1 MEKFEELSQEKQ
13 RRIIDAGME
22 MFGRY
27 EYKKANTEDIA
38 AKAGISKGLLFYY
51 FKDKKS
57 FYMYLFQYCVTI
69 VTKTLDDED
78 FTKITDFFALMEFG
92 AQKKMQIMVEHP
104 FILDFIC
111 RAFSSRREAVSSD
124 VAMELHSLMDTTF
137 DRFFAHVDFSKFNND
152 VDPKQVYQMLVWMT
166 EGYMHEKLSCQETLK
181 LENIMRILKNGRSC
195 LRRWHIRRSI
205 SKKTAYIIS
214 DTGQAYHRCIA
225 VFYYIHMAIV
235 R

>member
-166 EGYMHEKLSCQETLK
+166 EGYMHEKLSCPVCKFPTVLPHK
-181 LENIMRILKNGRSC
+181 VLV
-195 LRRWHIRRSI
+195 
-205 SKKTAYIIS
+205 A
-214 DTGQAYHRCIA
+214 AIA
-225 VFYYIHMAIV
+225 FQPGKHMVVFHQPRNKRLFLFFLFLAQCKCK
-235 R
+235 

>member
-22 MFGRY
+22 VFGRY

-38 AKAGISKGLLFYY
+38 AKGLLFYY

-166 EGYMHEKLSCQETLK
+166 EGYMHEKLSCQETLN
-181 LENIMRILKNGRSC
+181 LENIMKDFEE
-195 LRRWHIRRSI
+195 WKVMF
-205 SKKTAYIIS
+205 KKMAYKKEY
-214 DTGQAYHRCIA
+214 Q
-225 VFYYIHMAIV
+225 
-235 R
+235 

>member
-137 DRFFAHVDFSKFNND
+137 DRFLRMWISQNLTM
-152 VDPKQVYQMLVWMT
+152 ML
-166 EGYMHEKLSCQETLK
+166 
-181 LENIMRILKNGRSC
+181 IRS
-195 LRRWHIRRSI
+195 
-205 SKKTAYIIS
+205 
-214 DTGQAYHRCIA
+214 RCIRCW
-225 VFYYIHMAIV
+225 YG
-235 R
+235 

>member
-22 MFGRY
+22 VFGRY

-38 AKAGISKGLLFYY
+38 VKAGISKGLLFYY

-69 VTKTLDDED
+69 ITKTLDDGD

-92 AQKKMQIMVEHP
+92 AQKKMEHP

-181 LENIMRILKNGRSC
+181 LENIMKDFEE
-195 LRRWHIRRSI
+195 WKVMF
-205 SKKTAYIIS
+205 KKMAYKKEY
-214 DTGQAYHRCIA
+214 Q
-225 VFYYIHMAIV
+225 
-235 R
+235 

>member
-22 MFGRY
+22 VFGRN

-57 FYMYLFQYCVTI
+57 FYMYLFRYCVEIITRMM
-69 VTKTLDDED
+69 DDEEY
-78 FTKITDFFALMEFG
+78 TKITDFFELMEFG
-92 AQKKMQIMVEHP
+92 AQKKMQTMVEHP
-104 FILDFIC
+104 FILDFIS
-111 RAFSSRREAVSSD
+111 RAFSSRREAVSKD

-152 VDPKQVYQMLVWMT
+152 VDPKQVYQMLAWMT
-166 EGYMHEKLSCQETLK
+166 EGYMHDKLSYQESLNLK
-181 LENIMRILKNGRSC
+181 DIMRDFEEWKIMFKK
-195 LRRWHIRRSI
+195 I
-205 SKKTAYIIS
+205 SYKKEY
-214 DTGQAYHRCIA
+214 Q
-225 VFYYIHMAIV
+225 
-235 R
+235 

>member
-22 MFGRY
+22 VFGRY

-92 AQKKMQIMVEHP
+92 AQKKNADNGGASVYSGFYLPGI
-104 FILDFIC
+104 
-111 RAFSSRREAVSSD
+111 
-124 VAMELHSLMDTTF
+124 
-137 DRFFAHVDFSKFNND
+137 FF
-152 VDPKQVYQMLVWMT
+152 PPR
-166 EGYMHEKLSCQETLK
+166 GCQ
-181 LENIMRILKNGRSC
+181 
-195 LRRWHIRRSI
+195 
-205 SKKTAYIIS
+205 
-214 DTGQAYHRCIA
+214 Q
-225 VFYYIHMAIV
+225 
-235 R
+235 

>member
-22 MFGRY
+22 VFGRY

-69 VTKTLDDED
+69 TKTLDDED

-166 EGYMHEKLSCQETLK
+166 EGYMHEKLSCQETLN
-181 LENIMRILKNGRSC
+181 LENIMKDFEE
-195 LRRWHIRRSI
+195 WKVMF
-205 SKKTAYIIS
+205 KKMAYKKEY
-214 DTGQAYHRCIA
+214 Q
-225 VFYYIHMAIV
+225 
-235 R
+235 

>member
-22 MFGRY
+22 VFGRY

-69 VTKTLDDED
+69 KTLDDED

-104 FILDFIC
+104 FILGFIC

-181 LENIMRILKNGRSC
+181 LENIMKDFEE
-195 LRRWHIRRSI
+195 WKVMF
-205 SKKTAYIIS
+205 KKMAYKKEY
-214 DTGQAYHRCIA
+214 Q
-225 VFYYIHMAIV
+225 
-235 R
+235 

>member
-78 FTKITDFFALMEFG
+78 FTKITDFFALMEF
-92 AQKKMQIMVEHP
+92 
-104 FILDFIC
+104 
-111 RAFSSRREAVSSD
+111 SSRREAVSSD

-166 EGYMHEKLSCQETLK
+166 EGYMHEKLSCQETLN
-181 LENIMRILKNGRSC
+181 LENIMKDFEE
-195 LRRWHIRRSI
+195 WKVMF
-205 SKKTAYIIS
+205 KKMAYKKEY
-214 DTGQAYHRCIA
+214 Q
-225 VFYYIHMAIV
+225 
-235 R
+235 

>member
-78 FTKITDFFALMEFG
+78 YTDFFALMEFG

-181 LENIMRILKNGRSC
+181 LENIMKDFEE
-195 LRRWHIRRSI
+195 WKVMF
-205 SKKTAYIIS
+205 KKMAYKKEY
-214 DTGQAYHRCIA
+214 Q
-225 VFYYIHMAIV
+225 
-235 R
+235 

>member
-69 VTKTLDDED
+69 VTKTLDEED

-181 LENIMRILKNGRSC
+181 LENIMKDFEE
-195 LRRWHIRRSI
+195 WKVMF
-205 SKKTAYIIS
+205 KKMAYKKEY
-214 DTGQAYHRCIA
+214 Q
-225 VFYYIHMAIV
+225 
-235 R
+235 